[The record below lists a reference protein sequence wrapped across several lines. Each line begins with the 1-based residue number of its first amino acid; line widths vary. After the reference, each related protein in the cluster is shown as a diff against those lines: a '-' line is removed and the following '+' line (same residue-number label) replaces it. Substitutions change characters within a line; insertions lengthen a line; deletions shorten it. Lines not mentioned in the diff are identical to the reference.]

1 VPNPQGFVNPGANC
15 YFNSLLQG
23 LMSCPSIYQV
33 LSANRDKQH
42 IKSNRLAQNL
52 ITLMDATMAGQSIY
66 DMCLPIWRDI
76 IAISQNST
84 SRVKMDSGQQ
94 DANEGLMMFF
104 DAMEHIPE
112 VRRLFEHRHS
122 IAAQCSNCKE
132 TVINRRE
139 VNCVFEVQQD
149 LKMAQLE
156 KFKDIDKFY
165 NTPMHLN
172 QFLKQQ
178 NSYLDAAHLCDKCG
192 NKELTPFPA
201 KLEFMCRNG
210 REKYIYGLV
219 AQIEHS
225 GSMEG
230 GHYWAICLRKSGWF
244 NLNDSSVSSS
254 EPGPTVNTYMVFYH
268 YMGTERI

>member
-1 VPNPQGFVNPGANC
+1 
-15 YFNSLLQG
+15 
-23 LMSCPSIYQV
+23 
-33 LSANRDKQH
+33 
-42 IKSNRLAQNL
+42 
-52 ITLMDATMAGQSIY
+52 
-66 DMCLPIWRDI
+66 
-76 IAISQNST
+76 
-84 SRVKMDSGQQ
+84 
-94 DANEGLMMFF
+94 MMFF

-192 NKELTPFPA
+192 KKCEKFKVTLLVMVPEILPVMFKKYRNKELTPFPA